1 MGTHK
6 LKSSGGYTLAG
17 PTEDDADGDEGGGED
32 DAGLREWEGEGQAYS
47 CIYSITRATVYVV
60 VLYRDVDIFNV

>member
-1 MGTHK
+1 M
-6 LKSSGGYTLAG
+6 L
-17 PTEDDADGDEGGGED
+17 TEMKGGGED